1 MTQLYLVLLAL
12 QNERS
17 LKEPRVWQCLYP
29 RFHSRR
35 KDATSSRVIS
45 TLFQLLVNTLLLS
58 PNGNA
63 ALEGLNY
70 ATPWHNVSCHV
81 VSWHVTSRHVTSR
94 HVTSRHVMSR
104 FSLEPPHYPSLA
116 AINIAVTKDM
126 TQGSRHQFFS
136 HLCVIC
142 CRCHDSQISYF
153 PLPVALKV
161 KYTDQHINSRGRC

>member
-94 HVTSRHVMSR
+94 HVTILSRTTTLSVARCYKYSRNEGHDSR
-104 FSLEPPHYPSLA
+104 FKAS
-116 AINIAVTKDM
+116 V
-126 TQGSRHQFFS
+126 FFS
-136 HLCVIC
+136 PLCHL
-142 CRCHDSQISYF
+142 
-153 PLPVALKV
+153 LPMPRLP
-161 KYTDQHINSRGRC
+161 N